1 MTIQY
6 ITLQN
11 QLKSYD
17 AQIIGLNNKLA
28 NDQQFHFGVGRS
40 TKEER
45 IKNDQLQI
53 ENVNA
58 RKENDL
64 CRYIPMTTGGYMHH
78 FTLRKLKNR
87 NPAELSALIE
97 KFIEHTVVID
107 SDLFCAVSGHHHTEV
122 LIAAKNISELSH

>member
-1 MTIQY
+1 MENIDSIKTVEKRHDDSIVNTTKASMKKKELLDQLTNQY

-58 RKENDL
+58 RKENIRIL
-64 CRYIPMTTGGYMHH
+64 MYEINNRIQ
-78 FTLRKLKNR
+78 RLK
-87 NPAELSALIE
+87 
-97 KFIEHTVVID
+97 
-107 SDLFCAVSGHHHTEV
+107 
-122 LIAAKNISELSH
+122 